1 MKDKFH
7 GQIMKEFVTDRP
19 KSYIYL
25 KDNDDDYKKAKGTK
39 ECVVK
44 RKIKFPD
51 YKLRKSLSNFK
62 SN

>member
-7 GQIMKEFVTDRP
+7 GQIMKEFVTDRL

-44 RKIKFPD
+44 RKIKFQD

>member
-1 MKDKFH
+1 
-7 GQIMKEFVTDRP
+7 MKEFLTERP

>member
-1 MKDKFH
+1 
-7 GQIMKEFVTDRP
+7 MKEFLTERP

-44 RKIKFPD
+44 RKIKFQD

>member
-7 GQIMKEFVTDRP
+7 EQIMKEFVTDRP

-44 RKIKFPD
+44 RKIKFQD
-51 YKLRKSLSNFK
+51 YKLRKSLPNFK

>member
-7 GQIMKEFVTDRP
+7 EQIMKEFVTDRP

-44 RKIKFPD
+44 RKIKFQD